1 MLWIS
6 MTCCWRH
13 ATCCG
18 TLRTFDVA
26 ARPQFETMLVDEF
39 QDTDEVQAEIVSLLA
54 RDPDGESHFAPGKLM
69 IVGDPKQSI
78 YRFRRARV
86 TVFVRM
92 MREILDDGGA
102 LEHLRENRRSAP
114 PLGGVF
120 ESSFRIHDGRSGK
133 GGSAG

>member
-1 MLWIS
+1 MFWIS
-6 MTCCWRH
+6 MTCCGRP
-13 ATCCG
+13 ATC
-18 TLRTFDVA
+18 LRDFDDV
-26 ARPQFETMLVDEF
+26 RRRCQTQFETILVDEF

-54 RDPDGESHFAPGKLM
+54 RDPHGSSHFAPGKLM

-92 MREILDDGGA
+92 MRQILDDGGA

-114 PLGGVF
+114 PLAEF
-120 ESSFRIHDGRSGK
+120 SNRLSESMMDARRK
-133 GGSAG
+133 GGSGC